1 MGNTQKPSGLNKF
14 LEQSL
19 VVTGSKIARIILLIF
34 VICGG
39 LLTIYT
45 EINRVFPIDVD
56 EIHGLIVQTEWNKPA
71 DQRFLIG
78 DDLNKVV
85 QSINDLKLV
94 QKQNLSHISLRELE
108 EARYSIRI
116 IYETENSFRS
126 NNVVVLHFMEEC
138 KVLVEYGGYTQY
150 QIVEPHYDDFLSILD
165 EMATKYKINEE

>member
-71 DQRFLIG
+71 EQRFLIG

-85 QSINDLKLV
+85 ESINDLKLV
-94 QKQNLSHISLRELE
+94 QKQNLSHVSLRELE

-165 EMATKYKINEE
+165 EMATKYNINEE

>member
-71 DQRFLIG
+71 EQRFLIG

-85 QSINDLKLV
+85 ESINDLKLV
-94 QKQNLSHISLRELE
+94 QKQNLSHVSLRELE

-165 EMATKYKINEE
+165 KIATKYKINEE

>member
-1 MGNTQKPSGLNKF
+1 MGDTQKTSGLNKF
-14 LEQSL
+14 LKQFL
-19 VVTGSKIARIILLIF
+19 VVTGSKTARIILLIF
-34 VICGG
+34 VIFGG
-39 LLTIYT
+39 LLTVYT
-45 EINRVFPIDVD
+45 EINRVFPINVD
-56 EIHGLIVQTEWNKPA
+56 EIHGLIVQTEWNKPD

-85 QSINDLKLV
+85 QNINDLKLV

-108 EARYSIRI
+108 EALYSIRI

>member
-14 LEQSL
+14 LEESL
-19 VVTGSKIARIILLIF
+19 VVTGSKIARIILLMF

-126 NNVVVLHFMEEC
+126 NHVVLLHFMEAC
-138 KVLVEYGGYTQY
+138 KVLVEHGGYTQY
-150 QIVEPHYDDFLSILD
+150 QIVEPHDDYFLSILD

>member
-71 DQRFLIG
+71 EQRFLIG

-85 QSINDLKLV
+85 ESINDLKLV
-94 QKQNLSHISLRELE
+94 QKQNLSHVSLRELE

>member
-19 VVTGSKIARIILLIF
+19 VVTGSKTARIILLIF

-78 DDLNKVV
+78 NDLNKVV

-126 NNVVVLHFMEEC
+126 NHVVLLHFMEEC

>member
-1 MGNTQKPSGLNKF
+1 MGDTQKTSELNIF
-14 LEQSL
+14 LKQSL

-71 DQRFLIG
+71 EQRFLIG

-85 QSINDLKLV
+85 ESINDLKLV
-94 QKQNLSHISLRELE
+94 QKQNLSHVSLRELE

>member
-14 LEQSL
+14 PEQSL

>member
-1 MGNTQKPSGLNKF
+1 MGNTEKPSGLNKF

-71 DQRFLIG
+71 EQRFLIG

-85 QSINDLKLV
+85 ESINDLKLV
-94 QKQNLSHISLRELE
+94 QKQNLSHVSLRELE

-165 EMATKYKINEE
+165 KIATKYKINEE

>member
-71 DQRFLIG
+71 EQRFLIG

-85 QSINDLKLV
+85 ESINDLKLV
-94 QKQNLSHISLRELE
+94 QKQNLSHVSLRELE

-116 IYETENSFRS
+116 IYETENSFCS

>member
-78 DDLNKVV
+78 NDLNKVV

-94 QKQNLSHISLRELE
+94 QKQNLSHVSLRELE

-165 EMATKYKINEE
+165 EMATKYNINEE